1 MSTVQAAPPRNR
13 HRTRDGRTAPRSE
26 SLCSY
31 TDPRGFAREIVS
43 RRGADGSRLVIDRLA
58 HTLGDERLLAHLS
71 ADEPIENA
79 RIVSALYLAD
89 ERRPRCRRLASDDLK
104 TASSEGHAA
113 REAASSDLALD
124 EAALTDRHGRTY
136 RLAVAPAA
144 GSIPELHWYRDLP
157 GGGERAAEVITVR
170 EAVGCLERYEPVCS
184 LSGRAVDAHRGDPN
198 VSVTELRV
206 ELERVRASPIVLNR
220 GIREA
225 VLRAIKRGE
234 VTMSEIAI
242 RCCRVKRA
250 ANGNESGET
259 SWLARRIGTL
269 PASGQSAPTA
279 WVHTDVLA
287 LIARQGLGVAPRE
300 VEVDTAPAT
309 FAN

>member
-1 MSTVQAAPPRNR
+1 V
-13 HRTRDGRTAPRSE
+13 
-26 SLCSY
+26 
-31 TDPRGFAREIVS
+31 V
-43 RRGADGSRLVIDRLA
+43 DRLA
-58 HTLGDERLLAHLS
+58 RTFGDARLLAHLY
-71 ADEPIENA
+71 ADEPVENA

-89 ERRPRCRRLASDDLK
+89 ERRPRYRRLACEDLK
-104 TASSEGHAA
+104 AAPAEVDVVVANSE
-113 REAASSDLALD
+113 LAVD
-124 EAALTDRHGRTY
+124 EPVLTDRHARTY
-136 RLAVAPAA
+136 RLAVAPA
-144 GSIPELHWYRDLP
+144 GSSIPELRWYRDLP
-157 GGGERAAEVITVR
+157 GNGEPAAELITVR

-184 LSGRAVDAHRGDPN
+184 LSARAVHAHRGDPN
-198 VSVTELRV
+198 VSVTELRA
-206 ELERVRASPIVLNR
+206 ELERVRESPIVLNR
-220 GIREA
+220 GRREA

-300 VEVDTAPAT
+300 VEVDRTPAI